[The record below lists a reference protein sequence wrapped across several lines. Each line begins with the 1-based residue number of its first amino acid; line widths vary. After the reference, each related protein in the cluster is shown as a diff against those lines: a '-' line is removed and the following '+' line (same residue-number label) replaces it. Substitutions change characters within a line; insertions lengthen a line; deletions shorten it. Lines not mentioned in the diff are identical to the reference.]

1 MSEAVTKRYAR
12 ALFEVAEE
20 HGKIDQVEEDLNA
33 VVQAF
38 KDEKAEK
45 VFLNPRLDAEAKKK
59 LVETFAGTVTS
70 EVANFL
76 KVLVDQH
83 RENELADMAKEYS
96 AAANEARGIVKATVT
111 TAVPLSDEEKKRL
124 AEQFG
129 KAIDKKI
136 QLEEKVDRE
145 IIGGVL
151 IRIGNRVYDGTV
163 AGKLSRF
170 KQNLTTV

>member
-45 VFLNPRLDAEAKKK
+45 VFLNPRLDAEEKKK
-59 LVETFAGTVTS
+59 LIETFAQAVTS

-76 KVLVDQH
+76 KVLVDHH
-83 RENELADMAKEYS
+83 RGNQLAEIAREYTK
-96 AAANEARGIVKATVT
+96 AANEARGIVSATVT
-111 TAVPLSDEEKKRL
+111 TAVPLSDEERKQL

-151 IRIGNRVYDGTV
+151 IRVGNRVYDGTV
-163 AGKLSRF
+163 AG
-170 KQNLTTV
+170 